1 MNLNLRQA
9 ILSNVSGHNA
19 DQLQAT
25 IDDAL
30 QKGEEKMLPGLGVF
44 FELLWKESD
53 QQEKQEMLQ
62 TLEECVQKTNPQ
74 Q

>member
-19 DQLQAT
+19 DQLEAT

-30 QKGEEKMLPGLGVF
+30 QRGEEKMLPGLGVF
-44 FELLWKESD
+44 FEMLWKESNEQD
-53 QQEKQEMLQ
+53 RQEMLD
-62 TLEECVQKTNPQ
+62 TLEKSLAE
-74 Q
+74 

>member
-19 DQLQAT
+19 DQLEAT

-44 FELLWKESD
+44 FEMLWKESEEQD
-53 QQEKQEMLQ
+53 RQEILQ
-62 TLEECVQKTNPQ
+62 TLEKGLAE
-74 Q
+74 

>member
-9 ILSNVSGHNA
+9 ILQNVSGHDA
-19 DQLQAT
+19 EQLQAT

-44 FELLWKESD
+44 FELLWENSD
-53 QQEKQEMLQ
+53 DQEHQEILD
-62 TLEECVQKTNPQ
+62 TLENSLKQM
-74 Q
+74 

>member
-9 ILSNVSGHNA
+9 ILSNVSGHDA
-19 DQLQAT
+19 QQLEAT

-44 FELLWKESD
+44 FELLWENSNEQD
-53 QQEKQEMLQ
+53 HQEILN
-62 TLEECVQKTNPQ
+62 TLEQSLKQ
-74 Q
+74 QNAQQ

>member
-9 ILSNVSGHNA
+9 ILQNVSGHDAN
-19 DQLQAT
+19 QLQAT

-44 FELLWKESD
+44 FELLWENSD
-53 QQEKQEMLQ
+53 DQEHQEILD
-62 TLEECVQKTNPQ
+62 TLENSLKQM
-74 Q
+74 

>member
-9 ILSNVSGHNA
+9 ILQNVSGHDA
-19 DQLQAT
+19 SQLQAT

-44 FELLWKESD
+44 FELLWENSD
-53 QQEKQEMLQ
+53 DQEHQEILD
-62 TLEECVQKTNPQ
+62 TLENSLKQM
-74 Q
+74 

>member
-19 DQLQAT
+19 DQLEAT

-44 FELLWKESD
+44 FEMLWKESEEQD
-53 QQEKQEMLQ
+53 RQEILQ
-62 TLEECVQKTNPQ
+62 TLEKSLAE
-74 Q
+74 

>member
-1 MNLNLRQA
+1 MDLNLRQA

-44 FELLWKESD
+44 FEMLWKESGEQD
-53 QQEKQEMLQ
+53 RQEMLE
-62 TLEECVQKTNPQ
+62 TLEKGLAE
-74 Q
+74 

>member
-19 DQLQAT
+19 EQLQAT

-30 QKGEEKMLPGLGVF
+30 QQGEEKMLPGLGVF
-44 FELLWKESD
+44 FEMLWKESD
-53 QQEKQEMLQ
+53 EQDKQEILD
-62 TLEECVQKTNPQ
+62 TLEQSLKEPNA
-74 Q
+74 

>member
-9 ILSNVSGHNA
+9 ILSNVTGHNA

-30 QKGEEKMLPGLGVF
+30 QQGEEKMLPGLGVF
-44 FELLWKESD
+44 FEKLWQESNEQD
-53 QQEKQEMLQ
+53 RQEILS
-62 TLEECVQKTNPQ
+62 TLEKSLAE
-74 Q
+74 